1 MAYNRIHKK
10 LQDLQELIV
19 GDMPITKYLQFSID
33 RYDENGLVLSAP
45 LAPNVNHRG
54 TAFGGS
60 ISMMATLAGYG
71 MTLLILEDF
80 GIPYH
85 IVVQKGNIS
94 FNKPVKNNFKVIC
107 SHPKKDDHDKFKK
120 MFLQK
125 GMGRIYQHCTIQEIE
140 NNVDAVSF
148 NGAYVAIRD

>member
-1 MAYNRIHKK
+1 MAYKSIHKK

-19 GDMPITKYLQFSID
+19 GDMPITRYLQFSID

-45 LAPNVNHRG
+45 LAPNINHRG

-71 MTLLILEDF
+71 MTLLLLEDF
-80 GIPYH
+80 EVPYH

-94 FNKPVKNNFKVIC
+94 FIKPVKNNFKVIC
-107 SHPKKDDHDKFKK
+107 SHPKRDNHDRFKS
-120 MFLQK
+120 MFLHK
-125 GMGRIYQHCTIQEIE
+125 GLGRIYQHCVIQEMG
-140 NNVDAVSF
+140 NNVDAVTF
-148 NGAYVAIRD
+148 TGAYVAFRD